1 MTKPHSPLRTALRSM
16 LASIGGVATTSI
28 AINLLMLNGSIYMMQ
43 VYDRVLTARSTATLL
58 TVSALM
64 LGLYAAQGL
73 LDAVRQRIAVRLAA
87 TFAEDLRAPAHAAAM
102 SLAASGRTAAAALP
116 EQDVER
122 VRAVLSG
129 SGPSALLDLPFAPV
143 FLMLIFAIHPLL
155 GTVALAGAAVL
166 LALPLLS
173 GHFARRATEAAG
185 RARLHRT
192 VEAETRRRNGETAR
206 AMGFVDR
213 LRDRG
218 LAAAEAEGTAEI
230 AAADVTGGFAAAARV
245 ARMALQSLLLG
256 VGAWLVIRDAVS
268 AGAILASSVL
278 VGRALAPVDLAI
290 ANWRGFVEA
299 RAALTRLG
307 EVLPAAPLGER
318 TRLPAPV
325 ARLTV
330 EGLAVTPPGAE
341 RPVVSGVDFTLEAGE
356 VMAIV
361 GPSGAG
367 KSSVARALVGL
378 WTPTSGAVR
387 LDGARLDQWAPEEL
401 GRHIGWVPQSVGFF
415 DASIAENIARLD
427 PAASSE
433 AVIAAAR
440 AAGIHELILRTRNG
454 YDTPIGDAHG
464 PFSTGQRQRLALA
477 RALYGA
483 PFLLVLDEA
492 NSNLDAQ
499 GEAALRRAVADAKA
513 RGAIVVLVTHRS
525 NLISAAD
532 RLLVIEDGAMK
543 AFGRRDEVVRAL
555 DTTPRSAPRAA

>member
-1 MTKPHSPLRTALRSM
+1 M
-16 LASIGGVATTSI
+16 LASIGGIATTSI
-28 AINLLMLNGSIYMMQ
+28 AVNLLMLNGSIYMMQ

-58 TVSALM
+58 TLSTLM

-73 LDAVRQRIAVRLAA
+73 LDAVRQRLAVRIA
-87 TFAEDLRAPAHAAAM
+87 TAFAEGLRAPAHAATM
-102 SLAASGRTAAAALP
+102 RLAATGRAGAAALP

-122 VRAVLSG
+122 VRVVLSG
-129 SGPSALLDLPFAPV
+129 SGPSALLDLPFAPF

-155 GTVALAGAAVL
+155 GVVALAGAAVL

-173 GHFARRATEAAG
+173 GRFARRPAETAG
-185 RARLHRT
+185 RAALRRT
-192 VEAETRRRNGETAR
+192 VEAEAQRRNAETAR

-213 LRDRG
+213 LRDRS
-218 LAAAEAEGTAEI
+218 LAAAETVGAAELV
-230 AAADVTGGFAAAARV
+230 AADITGGFAAAARV
-245 ARMALQSLLLG
+245 TRMALQSVLLG
-256 VGAWLVIRDAVS
+256 VGAWLVIQDAVS

-278 VGRALAPVDLAI
+278 VGRVFAPVDLAI
-290 ANWRGFVEA
+290 ANWRGLVEA
-299 RAALTRLG
+299 RAALTRLDD
-307 EVLPAAPLGER
+307 VLTAAPSIER

-330 EGLAVTPPGAE
+330 EGLTVTPPGAA
-341 RPVVSGVDFTLEAGE
+341 RPVVRGVDFALEAGD
-356 VMAIV
+356 VLAIV

-378 WTPTSGAVR
+378 WTPTAGSVR
-387 LDGARLDQWAPEEL
+387 LDGARLDQWEPEDL

-427 PAASSE
+427 PAAESD

-440 AAGIHELILRTRNG
+440 AAGIHELILRTEAG
-454 YDTPIGDAHG
+454 YDTSIGDAHG

-477 RALYGA
+477 RALYGD

-492 NSNLDAQ
+492 NSNLDSQ
-499 GEAALRRAVADAKA
+499 GEAALKRAVADAKA

-525 NLISAAD
+525 SLISAAD
-532 RLLVIEDGAMK
+532 HLLVVEDGAMK
-543 AFGRRDEVVRAL
+543 AFGRRDEIVRAL
-555 DTTPRSAPRAA
+555 DTTTRSAPRAA